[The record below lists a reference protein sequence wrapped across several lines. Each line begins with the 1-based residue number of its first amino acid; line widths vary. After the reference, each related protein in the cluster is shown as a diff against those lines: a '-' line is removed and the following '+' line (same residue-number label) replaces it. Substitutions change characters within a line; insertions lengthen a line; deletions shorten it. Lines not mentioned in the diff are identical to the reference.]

1 MHVIDGDWL
10 ATVTDALQVLVGAL
24 SGHVSMH
31 RVHDA
36 LANVREPRNPVESLL
51 LLGRMSDLLVDIV
64 LGVKPV
70 VRLDALESVL
80 GVWPSIRHH
89 AAPLSALRY
98 ALDQQQGG
106 ANATGD
112 YQVADSIREVLERRY
127 AERLRLKDIAKELGV
142 SESKASRCFRAVYR
156 ATIHQHLLVVRVK
169 HGLGMVTQGA
179 KIEAAAFA
187 VGFRSKKDFYRAV
200 QKVVGCTPAQFRAG
214 GNYEAIAET

>member
-31 RVHDA
+31 RVHEA

-70 VRLDALESVL
+70 VRLDALESVI

-89 AAPLSALRY
+89 ATPLSALRY
-98 ALDQQQGG
+98 ALDREHG
-106 ANATGD
+106 ASATGEF
-112 YQVADSIREVLERRY
+112 QVADSIREVLERRY

-169 HGLGMVTQGA
+169 HGLSMVTQGA
-179 KIEAAAFA
+179 KIESAAFA

-214 GNYEAIAET
+214 GHQA

>member
-1 MHVIDGDWL
+1 MHVVDGDWL
-10 ATVTDALQVLVGAL
+10 STVTDALQVLVGAL

-31 RVHDA
+31 RVDDA

-51 LLGRMSDLLVDIV
+51 LVGRVSDLLVDIV

-89 AAPLSALRY
+89 AAPLSALRD
-98 ALDQQQGG
+98 ALDRQHGDST
-106 ANATGD
+106 TGD

-169 HGLGMVTQGA
+169 HGLSMVTQGA
-179 KIEAAAFA
+179 KIESAAFA

-200 QKVVGCTPAQFRAG
+200 QKVVGCTPAQFRDGSNQA
-214 GNYEAIAET
+214 